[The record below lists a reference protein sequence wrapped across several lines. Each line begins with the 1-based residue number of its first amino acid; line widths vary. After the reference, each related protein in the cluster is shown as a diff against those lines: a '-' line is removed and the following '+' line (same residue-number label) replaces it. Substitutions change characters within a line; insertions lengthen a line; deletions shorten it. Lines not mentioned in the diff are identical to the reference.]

1 MVSGLVRPAPLQIS
15 NHFTLS
21 SIFSNVNF
29 LHYDI
34 NNVLK
39 FLFVLG
45 DSERKPPL
53 KNYKYEKQLLE

>member
-1 MVSGLVRPAPLQIS
+1 MVAGLVRPVPLQIS

-34 NNVLK
+34 NNMLK

-45 DSERKPPL
+45 ERKPPL
-53 KNYKYEKQLLE
+53 KNYKYGKQLLE